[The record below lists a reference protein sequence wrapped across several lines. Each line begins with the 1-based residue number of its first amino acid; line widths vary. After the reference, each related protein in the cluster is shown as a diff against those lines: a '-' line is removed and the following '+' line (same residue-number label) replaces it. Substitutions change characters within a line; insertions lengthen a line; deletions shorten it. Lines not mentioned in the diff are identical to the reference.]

1 MSEGGEFK
9 GRCPNLGYIRLCK
22 KSVVVTDGRSVERDE
37 RWCGRLMDGV

>member
-1 MSEGGEFK
+1 MFEGGEFK
-9 GRCPNLGYIRLCK
+9 GRCLNLRYIGLRK